1 MASGRLIIEVD
12 DTGIGIT
19 KERLGRIFKPFDQGE
34 TAITR
39 RFGGLGLGLAISK
52 ALVEAH
58 GGALKVR
65 SDGNDEGSTF
75 TVELGTVDAPVTVE
89 EITRMPTINGGSLQH
104 RILLVD
110 DHEDT
115 CTGMRMILERRGYRV
130 KTAHDVASALELAG
144 DYPFELLI
152 SDLGLPDGTG
162 FDLMRKLRRTRG
174 ETFRGVALSGFGM
187 ESDIERSMEAGFEVH
202 LIKPV
207 NLERLS
213 EILRQVFPPEELE
226 LAGRS

>member
-1 MASGRLIIEVD
+1 
-12 DTGIGIT
+12 
-19 KERLGRIFKPFDQGE
+19 
-34 TAITR
+34 
-39 RFGGLGLGLAISK
+39 
-52 ALVEAH
+52 
-58 GGALKVR
+58 
-65 SDGNDEGSTF
+65 
-75 TVELGTVDAPVTVE
+75 VELGTVDAPAETAVAA
-89 EITRMPTINGGSLQH
+89 RMPTLTSGSLQH
-104 RILLVD
+104 KILLVD

-130 KTAHDVASALELAG
+130 KTAHDVASALTLAE

-162 FDLMRKLRRTRG
+162 FDLMKELRRRRG
-174 ETFRGVALSGFGM
+174 DTVRGVALSGFGM

-213 EILRQVFPPEELE
+213 EILREVFPPEKVET
-226 LAGRS
+226 AGKA